1 MQRIDERQLDF
12 VFAENSDKKESGLTH
27 EPSELGAREWLL
39 LKAKGRET
47 KESNTKVTVSNR
59 LLERVASEENLAKA
73 LRKVAAN
80 LGAAGVDGRSVWEVV
95 QNVRSLLPKLRYELL
110 KGKYQPGEV
119 RRVWIPKP
127 GGGQRGLG
135 IPNVIDR
142 WVQQALLQVLEPIW
156 EPTFHAS
163 SHGFRPGRGTRTAI
177 AEAKEY
183 VAQGYTTVIDIDLS
197 KFFDR
202 VNHQRLLSRMAERV
216 KDGEILRLVNRMLK
230 AKVVMPDGTR
240 VAVEE
245 GTPQGGPLSPL
256 LSNIVLD
263 ELDRELGRR
272 GHRFVRYAD
281 DSNIYVRSVRS
292 GERVMNSIRKF
303 IEKRLRLKINEDKSK
318 VTEPDK
324 MHFLGF
330 RLRRTAEGEVEIQLS
345 EQSRKRMDERI
356 VKMTPRN
363 WGHSVKD
370 CIEGLNKYLRGWGEY
385 FRLCT
390 TYEASCFRRFD
401 EHIRRRLRGI
411 IIKQRKRGR
420 YLFNHLVSRGV
431 PRGAAA
437 GSAYSSRGIWRRSK
451 SYGMH
456 RGYGNAWFR
465 ERLVSLVDFLVPRP
479 NLVRVTDPQLNLLG
493 LG

>member
-1 MQRIDERQLDF
+1 MQRIDKRQLNF
-12 VFAENSDKKESGLTH
+12 VFAESSDGKEGGPTH

-39 LKAKGRET
+39 HKANGKET
-47 KESNTKVTVSNR
+47 KETITEVTESNR
-59 LLERVASEENLAKA
+59 LLERVASELNLAKA
-73 LRKVAAN
+73 LRKVATN
-80 LGAAGVDGRSVWEVV
+80 KGAAGVDGKSVGEVV

-110 KGKYQPGEV
+110 KGKYRPGEV

-156 EPTFHAS
+156 EPTFHTS
-163 SHGFRPGRGTRTAI
+163 SHGFRPGRGTHTAI
-177 AEAKEY
+177 REAKKY
-183 VAQGYTTVIDIDLS
+183 VAEGYSTVVDIDLS

-202 VNHQRLLSRMAERV
+202 VNHQRLLGRMSQRV
-216 KDGEILRLVNRMLK
+216 KDGGILKLVHRMLK

-240 VAVEE
+240 IGVEE

-263 ELDRELGRR
+263 ELDRELERR
-272 GHRFVRYAD
+272 GLRFVRYAD
-281 DSNIYVRSVRS
+281 DSNIYVGSVRS
-292 GERVMNSIRKF
+292 GERVMNSTRKF
-303 IEKRLRLKINEDKSK
+303 IEKRLRLKINEEKSL
-318 VTEPDK
+318 VTSPDK

-330 RLRRTAEGEVEIQLS
+330 RLRRTAEGEVEVQLS
-345 EQSRKRMDERI
+345 ERSRKRMNERI

-363 WGHSVKD
+363 WGHSLKD
-370 CIEGLNKYLRGWGEY
+370 CIERLNGYLRGWGEY

-390 TYEASCFRRFD
+390 AYEASSFRRFD
-401 EHIRRRLRGI
+401 GHIRRRLRAI

-420 YLFNHLVSRGV
+420 YLLNHLVSRGV

-437 GSAYSSRGIWRRSK
+437 GSAYGRRGIWRRSL

-456 RGYGNAWFR
+456 RGYGNAWFS
-465 ERLVSLVDFLVPRP
+465 ERLVSLGDILVPRSSP
-479 NLVRVTDPQLNLLG
+479 VRVTDQQLDLLG
-493 LG
+493 LW